1 MHAGHGYFSEY
12 PYRYL
17 GLALRRPGGTF
28 YPQGLPQKDELNFA
42 AQHFNSIELNGSFY
56 SLQRPKSF
64 QSWGNETPEDFVFS
78 MKAIDT
84 WAKRVVA

>member
-1 MHAGHGYFSEY
+1 MVTSANIRIGISGW
-12 PYRYL
+12 RYE
-17 GLALRRPGGTF
+17 GWGGTF
-28 YPQGLPQKDELNFA
+28 YPQGLPQKEELNFA

-78 MKAIDT
+78 IKAIDT